1 MQARKDAGLTEHSY
15 GVIPIYRRN
24 NETLFLVIQHN
35 AGHWAFPKGR
45 AEKGETHIETA
56 RRELREETGIKDVT
70 LNTEHIFEERYFKTK
85 WRDRSKIIEKTVRYY
100 LGDVSNPR
108 VKVQKEEVQDYRWAT
123 YEEARDLITFD
134 QGKKL
139 LDQVAQL
146 LKVAGTKD
154 EDAPA

>member
-1 MQARKDAGLTEHSY
+1 MQARKDASLTEHSY
-15 GVIPIYRRN
+15 GVIPVYHKDAEI
-24 NETLFLVIQHN
+24 LFLVIQHN

-56 RRELREETGIKDVT
+56 RRELHEETGIKDVM

-85 WRDRSKIIEKTVRYY
+85 WRDRSKIVEKTVRYY
-100 LGDVSNPR
+100 LGEVTHPR

-134 QGKKL
+134 QSKKL
-139 LDQVAQL
+139 LDQVARL
-146 LKVAGTKD
+146 LKL
-154 EDAPA
+154 DAPANDEAPA